1 MDFRSALSPLPSPWP
16 LLFTSSNS
24 HHKAHLYHN
33 SIKYHKPH
41 TSHSS
46 KVNIFIFPFHAQSIY
61 QPAIALTPPTS
72 QQAINALHES
82 IYEINTTP
90 KKNKNKANQLLPP
103 SLHPIHP
110 FHPNANSNLL
120 FRIKQSKAKQ
130 NKQCTPPPTI
140 PSILSKSIPFHSSL
154 VSKQGHLEAPFMH
167 PSVHA
172 IVI

>member
-16 LLFTSSNS
+16 LLFTSSNC

-61 QPAIALTPPTS
+61 QPAIALTPRTS

-82 IYEINTTP
+82 MYEINTTP
-90 KKNKNKANQLLPP
+90 KNKNKANQLLPP

-130 NKQCTPPPTI
+130 AMYTSPNHPIHSVPVH
-140 PSILSKSIPFHSSL
+140 SIPFQSS
-154 VSKQGHLEAPFMH
+154 K
-167 PSVHA
+167 
-172 IVI
+172 